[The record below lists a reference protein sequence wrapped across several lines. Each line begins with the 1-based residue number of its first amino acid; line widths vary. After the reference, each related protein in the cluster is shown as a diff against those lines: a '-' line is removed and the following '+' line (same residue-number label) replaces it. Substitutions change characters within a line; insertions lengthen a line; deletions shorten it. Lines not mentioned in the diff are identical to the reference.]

1 VAAYARV
8 STGKDAMLHSLSQQV
23 DYYRNLII
31 KNREWEFAGVY
42 ADEAVSG
49 TKEGREEFQ
58 RMLNDCKL
66 GKIDRIITKSISRF
80 ARNTVTLLETVRELK
95 TMGVDIYFEEQN
107 LHSISGDGELMLS
120 ILASFAQEEAKSVS
134 DNMKWIIRKY
144 FKEGLVWNV
153 RVLGYDFHKGHLS
166 INPKEAELIKM
177 IYELYLNGKGF
188 LTIAKYLN
196 TQGYKT
202 SRDHPWALMSVQKI
216 LTNETYTGNLLLQK
230 TYKNNFLEKK
240 KTINQGELPRY
251 RVEHSHPAII
261 DLETFNKVQ
270 EEIALRASIIKH
282 NPSNKRETAF
292 RGKIICGL
300 CGKHYQRKVTP
311 YNTYWICPTF
321 SKLGKSQCGSKQIPE
336 DILYQTING
345 IFGCDTFDE
354 ALFKQKIKS
363 VKVLPLNKLIFTLH
377 SGKETSATW
386 SNKSRSESW
395 TAEMREAARKRNLE
409 RRALICQK

>member
-1 VAAYARV
+1 MKTITRIDTLPRFQKRIRVAAYARV

-23 DYYRNLII
+23 DYYRKFIL
-31 KNREWEFAGVY
+31 KNGEWEFVGVY
-42 ADEAVSG
+42 ADEATSG
-49 TKEGREEFQ
+49 TKDTREEFQ
-58 RMLNDCKL
+58 RMLSDCRL
-66 GKIDRIITKSISRF
+66 GKIDMIITKSISRF

-95 TMGVDIYFEEQN
+95 DIGVDVYFEEQN

-153 RVLGYDFHKGHLS
+153 KLLGYDFCKGHLS
-166 INPKEAELIKM
+166 INQKEAELVKM
-177 IYELYLNGKGF
+177 IYGLYLGGKGF

-196 TQGYKT
+196 SQSYKT
-202 SRDHPWALMSVQKI
+202 SRNHPWALMSVQKI

-240 KTINQGELPRY
+240 KTVNQGELPRY

-261 DLETFNKVQ
+261 DLGTFNKVQ
-270 EEIALRASIIKH
+270 EEIARRASRIKH
-282 NPSNKRETAF
+282 ISDKKRETVF
-292 RGKIICGL
+292 RGKIICGQ

-321 SKLGKSQCGSKQIPE
+321 SKLGKDRCASK
-336 DILYQTING
+336 
-345 IFGCDTFDE
+345 
-354 ALFKQKIKS
+354 
-363 VKVLPLNKLIFTLH
+363 
-377 SGKETSATW
+377 
-386 SNKSRSESW
+386 
-395 TAEMREAARKRNLE
+395 
-409 RRALICQK
+409 